1 MEAGKLNRQVT
12 IQSRDSGTDDA
23 GQPVQTWTDHAT
35 VWADIRTQGG
45 IATLR
50 GGVATDV
57 SGYSIR
63 IRYRTDV
70 TAGMR
75 VVCDSVAYD
84 VKHVLL
90 DVAGRDWTDIVCERG
105 GNDG

>member
-1 MEAGKLNRQVT
+1 MKAGTLNRQVV

-23 GQPVQTWTDHAT
+23 GQPVQTWTTFAT

-45 IATLR
+45 LATLR
-50 GGVATDV
+50 SGVATDV
-57 SGYSIR
+57 TGYSIR
-63 IRYRTDV
+63 IRYRTDI

-75 VVCDSVAYD
+75 VVCDSVVYD

-90 DVAGRDWTDIVCERG
+90 DVAGRDWTDLVCERG